1 MQYFKNRWTK
11 IISIAFPLLLIVAAF
26 VNYPVHNKK
35 SPSSNPQPDI
45 RDKPEGHYD
54 NFRAN
59 KISIV
64 KKEDNR
70 ILFSL
75 SADMIIHRKRISK
88 IFVYQ
93 NLKEI

>member
-1 MQYFKNRWTK
+1 MSKKIMLDKKN
-11 IISIAFPLLLIVAAF
+11 IECPLV
-26 VNYPVHNKK
+26 
-35 SPSSNPQPDI
+35 SS
-45 RDKPEGHYD
+45 H
-54 NFRAN
+54 RAN